1 VRIFR
6 YLRENIKLF
15 VWDYI
20 DSVNN
25 TLKLISIFV
34 SFFTMGVIAYF
45 YGFPQTPQSAFLCN
59 IVIHCSL
66 IFYVLKYFL
75 SALFSVHSKKY
86 IFKHKYQG
94 IMIFLIILWFVFSY
108 GFNFQHKFFNAIDI
122 KNIGS
127 MTMLII
133 QLYFFVMMLF
143 DLSSIGQLFSKLKLG
158 PGGWMISSF
167 IFLISTGTVL
177 LLLPE
182 MTTGG
187 ISFIDALF
195 TATSA
200 SCVTGLVTLNVATA
214 FTFKGYIVIL
224 LLIQFGGIN
233 IVAFATFLSSFYV
246 EKKLRYQSVMKEML
260 STSLNGTQ
268 TLIKEILIYT
278 FAIEIIGTLAFFLYW
293 NHYHFYS
300 DSVFDNLFLSIFHA
314 ISAFNN
320 AGISF
325 IDGGMTAPLFR
336 WDHYT
341 QIITGFLIFLGG
353 IGFIT
358 IHNML
363 FSVRYNPNKLKY
375 WSRLQVMS
383 RLTLKVTL
391 FLIVSGALLFLIF
404 ESNNSLQ
411 GASLG
416 DRICTALLNT
426 VSCRTAGFSTVD
438 TGSLN
443 VSTLLIFIFLMFVG
457 AAPSSTGG
465 GIKITTFYILIKSA
479 LATIKGKKEVSVCN
493 RAIPFNLVDRA
504 YAVVLFTLAF
514 IFTGILILSI
524 SDPQFDFVNITFEVF
539 SAIGTVGL
547 SMGITPYLSI
557 VGKATLILLMFI
569 GRITIFTLAI
579 SVARRAMF
587 TNYSLARTN
596 LNI

>member
-1 VRIFR
+1 MRIFR

-59 IVIHCSL
+59 IVI
-66 IFYVLKYFL
+66 
-75 SALFSVHSKKY
+75 HSKKY

-260 STSLNGTQ
+260 STSLHGTKS
-268 TLIKEILIYT
+268 LIKEILLYT
-278 FAIEIIGTLAFFLYW
+278 FVIEIIGTLAFFLYW
-293 NHYHFYS
+293 NHTLFYS
-300 DSVFDNLFLSIFHA
+300 DSVFENVFLSIFHS
-314 ISAFNN
+314 ISSFNN

-336 WDHYT
+336 WDHYV
-341 QIITGFLIFLGG
+341 QIITAILIFLGG

-363 FSVRYNPNKLKY
+363 YSVRYNPNKLKY
-375 WSRLQVMS
+375 WSRLQLMS

>member
-1 VRIFR
+1 
-6 YLRENIKLF
+6 
-15 VWDYI
+15 
-20 DSVNN
+20 
-25 TLKLISIFV
+25 
-34 SFFTMGVIAYF
+34 MGVIAYF

-391 FLIVSGALLFLIF
+391 FQLAYVDGNLNQAELSVLQSI
-404 ESNNSLQ
+404 SLH
-411 GASLG
+411 
-416 DRICTALLNT
+416 
-426 VSCRTAGFSTVD
+426 
-438 TGSLN
+438 LN
-443 VSTLLIFIFLMFVG
+443 VSQQDFLYIKNTYFYY
-457 AAPSSTGG
+457 AHQQSSFYERHTH
-465 GIKITTFYILIKSA
+465 TTTRSNLDSDYAIL
-479 LATIKGKKEVSVCN
+479 GVSVRDSN
-493 RAIPFNLVDRA
+493 EDIKKA
-504 YAVVLFTLAF
+504 Y
-514 IFTGILILSI
+514 
-524 SDPQFDFVNITFEVF
+524 
-539 SAIGTVGL
+539 
-547 SMGITPYLSI
+547 
-557 VGKATLILLMFI
+557 
-569 GRITIFTLAI
+569 RRLAI
-579 SVARRAMF
+579 ENHPDKIEHLGEVARKKSEENFKKINQAYQRIKKQ
-587 TNYSLARTN
+587 RN
-596 LNI
+596 L

>member
-1 VRIFR
+1 
-6 YLRENIKLF
+6 
-15 VWDYI
+15 
-20 DSVNN
+20 
-25 TLKLISIFV
+25 
-34 SFFTMGVIAYF
+34 
-45 YGFPQTPQSAFLCN
+45 
-59 IVIHCSL
+59 
-66 IFYVLKYFL
+66 
-75 SALFSVHSKKY
+75 
-86 IFKHKYQG
+86 
-94 IMIFLIILWFVFSY
+94 MIFLIVLWFVFSY
-108 GFNFQHKFFNAIDI
+108 GFNFQHKLFNAIDI

-127 MTMLII
+127 MTMLVI

-143 DLSSIGQLFSKLKLG
+143 DFSSIGQLFSKLKFG

-167 IFLISTGTVL
+167 IFLISLGTVL

-200 SCVTGLVTLNVATA
+200 SCVTGLLTLNVATA

-260 STSLNGTQ
+260 STSLHGTKS
-268 TLIKEILIYT
+268 LIREILIYT
-278 FAIEIIGTLAFFLYW
+278 FAIELIGTLAFFLYW

-300 DSVFDNLFLSIFHA
+300 DSLFENMFLSVFHA
-314 ISAFNN
+314 ISSFNN

-325 IDGGMTAPLFR
+325 IEGGMTAALFR
-336 WDHYT
+336 WDHYV
-341 QIITGFLIFLGG
+341 QIITTILIFMGG
-353 IGFIT
+353 IGFLT

-391 FLIVSGALLFLIF
+391 FLIVSGTLLFLIF

-411 GASLG
+411 GTSIG
-416 DRICTALLNT
+416 DRFCTALLNT

-443 VSTLLIFIFLMFVG
+443 LSTLLIFIFLMFVG

-504 YAVVLFTLAF
+504 YAVVLFTFAF

-524 SDPQFDFVNITFEVF
+524 SDPQFDFINITFEVF

-547 SMGITPYLSI
+547 SMGITPSLSI
-557 VGKATLILLMFI
+557 IGKSTLIILMFI